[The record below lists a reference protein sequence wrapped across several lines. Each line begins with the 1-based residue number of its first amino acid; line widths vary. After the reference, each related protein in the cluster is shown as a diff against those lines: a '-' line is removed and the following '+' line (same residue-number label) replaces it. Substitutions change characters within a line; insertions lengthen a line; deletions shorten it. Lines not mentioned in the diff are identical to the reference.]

1 MASLLQN
8 IRGNSNIVTKL
19 QKQEIRA
26 KFFQKCICIEQ
37 IYYISKLSISG
48 VTLHGGRHY
57 LRQQPFYFIGIL
69 FLHTIE
75 SFKSYTNLSTYIMII
90 GPDLGKLYGL
100 IVKKFVYDTKLKAD
114 LIKLVN
120 LNSTYLNFYYYFGG
134 AESSYVK
141 LS

>member
-120 LNSTYLNFYYYFGG
+120 LNSTYLNLYYYFGG
-134 AESSYVK
+134 AESS
-141 LS
+141 

>member
-69 FLHTIE
+69 FLPTIE
-75 SFKSYTNLSTYIMII
+75 SFKSYPNLSTYIMII
-90 GPDLGKLYGL
+90 GPDLGNLYGL
-100 IVKKFVYDTKLKAD
+100 IIKKFMYDMKLKAD

>member
-120 LNSTYLNFYYYFGG
+120 LNSTFLNYYYYFGVLELSR
-134 AESSYVK
+134 AE

>member
-37 IYYISKLSISG
+37 IYYISKFSISG
-48 VTLHGGRHY
+48 ITLHGGRHY

-75 SFKSYTNLSTYIMII
+75 SFKSYPNLSTYIMII

-100 IVKKFVYDTKLKAD
+100 IIKKFVYDTKLKAD
-114 LIKLVN
+114 VIKLVN
-120 LNSTYLNFYYYFGG
+120 LNSTYLNFHYYFGG
-134 AESSYVK
+134 AESS
-141 LS
+141 

>member
-69 FLHTIE
+69 FLPTIE
-75 SFKSYTNLSTYIMII
+75 SFKSYPNLSTYIMII

-100 IVKKFVYDTKLKAD
+100 IIKKFMYDMGTSSVQQL
-114 LIKLVN
+114 
-120 LNSTYLNFYYYFGG
+120 FH
-134 AESSYVK
+134 SSYSCFFGPITDK
-141 LS
+141 NQMWRAIMS

>member
-69 FLHTIE
+69 FLPIIK
-75 SFKSYTNLSTYIMII
+75 SFKSYPNLSTYIMII

-100 IVKKFVYDTKLKAD
+100 IIKKFVYDMKLKAD

-120 LNSTYLNFYYYFGG
+120 LNSTYLNFYFYFGG
-134 AESSYVK
+134 AESS
-141 LS
+141 

>member
-69 FLHTIE
+69 FLPTILE
-75 SFKSYTNLSTYIMII
+75 SFKSYPNLSTYIMII

-134 AESSYVK
+134 AESS
-141 LS
+141 